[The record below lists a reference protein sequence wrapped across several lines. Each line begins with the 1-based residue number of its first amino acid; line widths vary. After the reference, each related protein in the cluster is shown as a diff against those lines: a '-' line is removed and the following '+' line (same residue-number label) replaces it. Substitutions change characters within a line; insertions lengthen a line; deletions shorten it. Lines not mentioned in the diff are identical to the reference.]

1 MRKSRILS
9 FLFGLIPG
17 AGQMYLG
24 YMKRGVSLMSVFWL
38 IVCLAGFLNL
48 GFLLFLLPVIW
59 FYAFF
64 DTLNLRSTHYEFL
77 PNDEFLFHMDTV
89 LGNQLVE
96 FFRRRHLLSGI
107 LLIVLGV
114 YILLHSFV
122 LPVLLYTFN
131 LNIYPLFDNLPTLLV
146 AFVIIF
152 LGIRLIKNSVP
163 PKALEDDYQPYTPSE
178 DEDPSAQA

>member
-1 MRKSRILS
+1 MNPSESGCFI
-9 FLFGLIPG
+9 
-17 AGQMYLG
+17 
-24 YMKRGVSLMSVFWL
+24 
-38 IVCLAGFLNL
+38 
-48 GFLLFLLPVIW
+48 
-59 FYAFF
+59 
-64 DTLNLRSTHYEFL
+64 
-77 PNDEFLFHMDTV
+77 DTV
-89 LGNQLVE
+89 
-96 FFRRRHLLSGI
+96 SI

-114 YILLHSFV
+114 YILLHTFV

-131 LNIYPLFDNLPTLLV
+131 LNIYPLFDDLPTLLV